1 MLGATVCK
9 DNEGNP
15 GHGGVGP
22 RGVGDSMS
30 PRFSRR
36 QMLGAALVG
45 GAGLILPTAVAAAT
59 PKGLSPTLLARA
71 KAALDRHP
79 GAFTRDLIAVADFDA
94 PSSAPRFHLVNLLDG
109 RVDTLLVAH
118 GRGSDPDHS
127 GWVERF
133 SNAPGSAASSSGAY
147 RSGPLYIGKHGPS
160 RRIAGLDPTNSNA
173 ESRAIVV
180 HGAWYV
186 SPAMVRDHGKLGR
199 SEGCFAVEE
208 AQLPDVLARLGEGR
222 LIYADR
228 IGSRA

>member
-1 MLGATVCK
+1 
-9 DNEGNP
+9 
-15 GHGGVGP
+15 
-22 RGVGDSMS
+22 MS
-30 PRFSRR
+30 TKFSRR
-36 QMLGAALVG
+36 QLLGAAAVG
-45 GAGLILPTAVAAAT
+45 GAGLLLPTVALAAA
-59 PKGLSPTLLARA
+59 PAGPSPALMARA

-79 GAFTRDLIAVADFDA
+79 GEFTRDLMAVADFDVA
-94 PSSAPRFHLVNLLDG
+94 SSAPRFHLVNLLDG
-109 RVDTLLVAH
+109 RIDSLLVAH

-133 SNAPGSAASSSGAY
+133 SNAPGSAASSAGAY
-147 RSGPLYIGKHGPS
+147 RTGPLYIGKHGPS

-186 SPAMVRDHGKLGR
+186 SPAMVREHGKLGR

-208 AQLPDVLARLGEGR
+208 SQLPQVLARLGEGR

-228 IGSRA
+228 IGARA

>member
-1 MLGATVCK
+1 
-9 DNEGNP
+9 
-15 GHGGVGP
+15 
-22 RGVGDSMS
+22 MS
-30 PRFSRR
+30 TKFSSR
-36 QMLGAALVG
+36 QLLGAAAVG
-45 GAGLILPTAVAAAT
+45 GAGLLLPTVALAAA
-59 PKGLSPTLLARA
+59 PAGPSPALMARA

-79 GAFTRDLIAVADFDA
+79 GEFTRDVMAVADFDVA
-94 PSSAPRFHLVNLLDG
+94 SSTPRFHLVNLLDG
-109 RVDTLLVAH
+109 RIDSLLVAH

-133 SNAPGSAASSSGAY
+133 SNAPGSAASSAGAY
-147 RSGPLYIGKHGPS
+147 RTGPLYIGKHGPS

-208 AQLPDVLARLGEGR
+208 SQLPQVLARLGEGR

-228 IGSRA
+228 IGARA

>member
-1 MLGATVCK
+1 MDGA
-9 DNEGNP
+9 
-15 GHGGVGP
+15 
-22 RGVGDSMS
+22 MS
-30 PRFSRR
+30 IRFSKR
-36 QMLGAALVG
+36 QLLGAALAA
-45 GAGLILPTAVAAAT
+45 GASAVLPTAAFAAAAG
-59 PKGLSPTLLARA
+59 PSPALMARA
-71 KAALDRHP
+71 KAALERHP
-79 GAFTRDLIAVADFDA
+79 GAFARDLMAVVDFDA
-94 PSSAPRFHLVNLLDG
+94 ASSAPRFHLVNLLDG
-109 RVDTLLVAH
+109 RTDSLLVAH

-133 SNAPGSAASSSGAY
+133 SNAPGSAASSAGAY

-186 SPAMVRDHGKLGR
+186 SPAMVREHGKLGR

-208 AQLPDVLARLGEGR
+208 SQLPQVLARLGEGR

-228 IGSRA
+228 IGARA